1 MRKRIRKTKK
11 LAYIL
16 HFVISIIAATTLF
29 SILLIYHGPFTKL
42 RDYIVSTSMATNDN
56 KMFATWFLTPK
67 EIDNILAYTNSKVK
81 NGIEDPNNIVIQKV
95 QGTET
100 TGTATQGTDT
110 RSIVPS
116 AIPARDVKMIDVSG
130 KTFKGKLMV
139 IDDPS
144 RIVLGLAP
152 KLGQV
157 GAPLSEII
165 KVNNA
170 AGGVNAGG
178 FLDDNFLGTGATP
191 DGIVIQ
197 DGAIKYQQ
205 PGLNSYGIIGFTKD
219 NILLVS
225 NGMSLDEITKSNL
238 RCAISFGPVLIA
250 NGESLVQSGGT
261 SLQPRSAIAQKKDG
275 TILILAI
282 DGRSTDS
289 QGANYKDV
297 QDVLLQYGA
306 YNAANL
312 DGGSSTTMNYAGKTI
327 NNPCDITGERSIASA
342 FLIMP

>member
-1 MRKRIRKTKK
+1 MQKRIRKTNKIV
-11 LAYIL
+11 YIL
-16 HFVISIIAATTLF
+16 HFLFSIIAAIILF

-56 KMFATWFLTPK
+56 KMFATWFLDQK
-67 EIDNILAYTNSKVK
+67 EIDKILAYTNSQVK
-81 NGIEDPNNIVIQKV
+81 NGIEDPNNIVIQKA
-95 QGTET
+95 QGTQT
-100 TGTATQGTDT
+100 TGAATTGTDT
-110 RSIVPS
+110 RGAVPS
-116 AIPARDVKMIDVSG
+116 TVPAREVNIIDVSG

-157 GAPLSEII
+157 GAPLSEIV

-197 DGAIKYQQ
+197 DGEIKYQQ
-205 PGLNSYGIIGFTKD
+205 TKLNSFEIIGFTK
-219 NILLVS
+219 NNVLLVS
-225 NGMSLDEITKSNL
+225 NGMSLDEIAKSDL

-250 NGESLVQSGGT
+250 NGEALVQSGGT

-282 DGRSTDS
+282 DGRSTAS

-312 DGGSSTTMNYAGKTI
+312 DGGSSTTMNYSGKTI

>member
-1 MRKRIRKTKK
+1 
-11 LAYIL
+11 
-16 HFVISIIAATTLF
+16 
-29 SILLIYHGPFTKL
+29 
-42 RDYIVSTSMATNDN
+42 
-56 KMFATWFLTPK
+56 
-67 EIDNILAYTNSKVK
+67 
-81 NGIEDPNNIVIQKV
+81 
-95 QGTET
+95 
-100 TGTATQGTDT
+100 
-110 RSIVPS
+110 
-116 AIPARDVKMIDVSG
+116 VSG

-157 GAPLSEII
+157 GAPLSEIV

-197 DGAIKYQQ
+197 DGEIKYQQ
-205 PGLNSYGIIGFTKD
+205 TKLNSFEIIGFTK
-219 NILLVS
+219 NNVLLVS
-225 NGMSLDEITKSNL
+225 NGMSLDEIAKSDL

-250 NGESLVQSGGT
+250 NGEALVQSGGT

-282 DGRSTDS
+282 DGRSTAS

-312 DGGSSTTMNYAGKTI
+312 DGGSSTTMNYSGKTI